1 VIIKLEG
8 GHVIMPAPHAVN
20 LVELLERVAEVLR
33 YGCDDLFTDS
43 EGDLFVTSCANDRLI
58 KTVEQHTQMLRA
70 ATKPRSLRANAGP
83 IP

>member
-20 LVELLERVAEVLR
+20 LVELLERIAEVLR

-43 EGDLFVTSCANDRLI
+43 ENDLITSCENDRLI
-58 KTVEQHTQMLRA
+58 ETVEQHTQMLRA
-70 ATKPRSLRANAGP
+70 ATQPRSLRAIRGP